1 MNVVSQEKVEALA
14 SVAAGVF
21 LSRGIEEATIK
32 EIAQKSGIGEATL
45 YRRYK
50 TKAQLAILAAGYL
63 QKEVLASYFSQD
75 VLGNGFEGLKTF
87 YNVFRQVYENHP
99 DYYRFLDEFDI
110 FITAYPQEAKS
121 GYETGIDQFK
131 NIYLAF
137 YENGVKDGSV
147 RALEDPESFYFAT
160 THATL
165 SLCKKLSSQSV
176 IAQDYRIDKSKELSV
191 FIETILYR
199 LDNNK

>member
-1 MNVVSQEKVEALA
+1 MNVISKQRVDALA

-32 EIAQKSGIGEATL
+32 EIATKSGIGEATL

-63 QKEVLASYFSQD
+63 QKDVLASYFAQD
-75 VLGNGFEGLKTF
+75 VEGSGFEGLKAF
-87 YNVFRQVYENHP
+87 YNVFKEVYENRP
-99 DYYRFLDEFDI
+99 EYYRFLDEFDV
-110 FITAYPQEAKS
+110 FVASYPNEAKS

-131 NIYLAF
+131 SIYLSL
-137 YENGVKDGSV
+137 YEKGLQDGSI

-176 IAQDYRIDKSKELSV
+176 LAQDYRIDKSKELSV
-191 FIETILYR
+191 FIETVLYR
-199 LDNNK
+199 LDNKQ

>member
-1 MNVVSQEKVEALA
+1 MNVISQEKVEALA

-32 EIAQKSGIGEATL
+32 EIATKSGIGEATL

-75 VLGNGFEGLKTF
+75 VLGNGFEGLKAF
-87 YNVFRQVYENHP
+87 YNVFRQVYEAHP

-110 FITAYPQEAKS
+110 FITAYPEEAKS